1 MSLKTRIKALE
12 ARRKAGKASPPRQ
25 SWRATMA
32 AMDAELASVEDSI
45 ARLAA
50 EDAELLGR
58 IGETAFAAV
67 LAGRARETEFF
78 EWGILQGRFPRRD
91 DISPENEIL
100 VREMLTDLARA
111 WQQDHI
117 EAGTWPEVCERMTRL
132 EADRGQSRNQ

>member
-12 ARRKAGKASPPRQ
+12 ARRKASKAIPPRQ
-25 SWRATMA
+25 TWRATMD
-32 AMDAELASVEDSI
+32 AMDAELASIEDSI
-45 ARLAA
+45 ARRAA

-78 EWGILQGRFPRRD
+78 EWSILQGRFPKRD
-91 DISPENEIL
+91 DLSPENEIL

-111 WQQDHI
+111 WQRDH
-117 EAGTWPEVCERMTRL
+117 EVAGDWPEVITRMEL
-132 EADRGQSRNQ
+132 MEAELGK